1 MMRTYNIKLS
11 LKIVLV
17 CLIFFYGLGVG
28 RYEWFPFSVI
38 NKTKNLFKYQSIVKF
53 DNFGRLIYSSNHKEI
68 SCPIRNE
75 KLGVIVSFGQSNSA
89 NYAERLYKPNELKN
103 VINYFDGRCYIAQSP
118 LLGADGAKGEWISL
132 TANNLVEK
140 GIYNKVIIVSS
151 GIGGTSI
158 KRWAKGNDL
167 NKMFIEV
174 ISSLSKKYIITD
186 IIWHQGES
194 DKQTHGKVYKFY
206 FETLV
211 ESIRN
216 SKINAPIFISIASN
230 CGEEKNWNY
239 PNEIS
244 EAQLELTQI
253 DGVEFGLNTDQ
264 KIPFSLRYDK
274 CHFGKLGQKI
284 AADELATSISKY
296 HKFK

>member
-1 MMRTYNIKLS
+1 MKIKYIKLS
-11 LKIVLV
+11 LKIALIS
-17 CLIFFYGLGVG
+17 LIFIYGIGVG
-28 RYEWFPFSVI
+28 RYEWFPFSII
-38 NKTKNLFKYQSIVKF
+38 NKTKYLFKYQSIVKF

-68 SCPIRNE
+68 SCPIQNE
-75 KLGVIVSFGQSNSA
+75 RLGVVVAFGQINSA
-89 NYAERLYKPNELKN
+89 NHAEHLYKPNELN
-103 VINYFDGRCYIAQSP
+103 NIINYFDGKCYLARSP

-140 GIYNKVIIVSS
+140 GVYNKVIVLSS
-151 GIGGTSI
+151 GIRGTSI
-158 KRWAKGNDL
+158 RHWAKGNDL

-194 DKQTHGKVYKFY
+194 DKQTHGKVYKYY
-206 FETLV
+206 FETLL

-216 SKINAPIFISIASN
+216 SKINAPIFLSIASN
-230 CGEEKNWNY
+230 CGEEKNWKY

-244 EAQLELTQI
+244 EAQLKLTQLN
-253 DGVEFGLNTDQ
+253 GVEFGVNTDQ
-264 KIPFSLRYDK
+264 KIPFSLRYDT

>member
-1 MMRTYNIKLS
+1 MKINYIKLS
-11 LKIVLV
+11 LKAVLV
-17 CLIFFYGLGVG
+17 CLIFIYGIGVG
-28 RYEWFPFSVI
+28 RYEWFPFSII
-38 NKTKNLFKYQSIVKF
+38 NKTKDLFKYQSIVKF

-68 SCPIRNE
+68 SCPIQNE
-75 KLGVIVSFGQSNSA
+75 KLGVIVAFGQSNSA
-89 NYAERLYKPNELKN
+89 NYAEHLYKPNELKN
-103 VINYFDGRCYIAQSP
+103 IINYFDGKCYLARSP

-140 GIYNKVIIVSS
+140 GVYNKVIILSS
-151 GIGGTSI
+151 GIGATSI

-194 DKQTHGKVYKFY
+194 DKQTHGKVYKYY
-206 FETLV
+206 FETLL

-216 SKINAPIFISIASN
+216 SNINAPIFLSIASN
-230 CGEEKNWNY
+230 CGEEKNWKY
-239 PNEIS
+239 PNDIS
-244 EAQLELTQI
+244 EAQLKLAQL
-253 DGVEFGLNTDQ
+253 DGVEFGVNTDK
-264 KIPFSLRYDK
+264 KIPFSLRYDE